1 MARTANRGTISASA
15 PTSYNAMRWRLG
27 KYIRLSKEDLLRGR
41 DESNSVINQRR
52 LLEQYHQTHLDEFYD
67 GTEQDVYVDDG
78 KTGTDTD
85 REDFQRLLADV
96 YSGRINCVIVKDLSR
111 LSRNYT
117 DAGNLIENL
126 FVRLNVRFISLAE
139 GVDSYRNPDSVSNII
154 VPITNVMNDQ
164 YCYQTSK
171 KIRQVFDMKRR
182 NGEFIGSYAPYGYV
196 KDPNDKHALLVDPE
210 AAEVVKSIFALFL
223 SGMNKR
229 GITYYLNDHGT
240 LCPTA
245 YKQQQGLKYNAPN
258 AQGNPMWSTITIDTI
273 LKNRVYVGD
282 MVQGRQRVKSYKI
295 HIQERV
301 PEEEWFIVENTH
313 EAIIDRETFAKVQ
326 SLLKRDTRTAPKAK
340 QLYLFSGFLK
350 CADCGRA
357 MSRIAS
363 KGIYVY
369 YQCGTYKS
377 LSKKACTMHSIKSDR
392 LEAGVL
398 FAIQQQ
404 VHLALT
410 YSEFVARINSAP
422 LKKSKSKRLEDTIAA
437 KEKELAKI
445 MRYKQALYQDWK
457 DGEITRNDY
466 RHMSEDYE
474 QQIESLTRIM
484 QTLTAEQE
492 KLENGV
498 DAESP
503 CLTAFLKYRNIDK
516 LTREILGE
524 LIDHIK
530 VYEGG
535 NISVKFKY
543 ADEFRRIAEYIE
555 LNSPMVRGPQADPLT

>member
-1 MARTANRGTISASA
+1 MARTANRGTMSASS
-15 PTSYNAMRWRLG
+15 PTSYNVMRWRLG

-52 LLEQYHQTHLDEFYD
+52 LLEQYHQAHLEEFYE
-67 GTEQDVYVDDG
+67 GSEEDVYVDDG
-78 KTGTDTD
+78 KTGTDTN
-85 REDFQRLLADV
+85 REDFQRLLSDIS
-96 YSGRINCVIVKDLSR
+96 SGRINCVIVKDLSR

-139 GVDSYRNPDSVSNII
+139 GVDSYHNPDSVSNII

-196 KDPNDKHALLVDPE
+196 KDPQDKHSLLVDPE
-210 AAEVVKSIFALFL
+210 AAEVVKSIFSMFL

-229 GITYYLNDHGT
+229 GITYYLNDHGV

-245 YKQQQGLKYNAPN
+245 YKKQQGLKYNAPN

-301 PEEEWFIVENTH
+301 PEDEWFIVENTH
-313 EAIIDRETFAKVQ
+313 EAIIDRETFDKVQ
-326 SLLKRDTRTAPKAK
+326 GLLKRDTRTAPKSK

-404 VHLALT
+404 VHLAVV
-410 YSEFVARINSAP
+410 YSELAARINSAP
-422 LKKSKSKRLEDTIAA
+422 LKKSKSKRLEDAIAA

-474 QQIESLTRIM
+474 RQAEALNNVLR
-484 QTLTAEQE
+484 TLTDEQE
-492 KLENGV
+492 QLENGV

-503 CLTAFLKYRNIDK
+503 FLAAFLKYQNIDK
-516 LTREILGE
+516 LTREILAE

-543 ADEFRRIAEYIE
+543 ADEFRRMGEYIE
-555 LNSPMVRGPQADPLT
+555 LNTPVVQGVAG

>member
-210 AAEVVKSIFALFL
+210 AAEVVKSIFSLFL

-295 HIQERV
+295 HIQEKV

-474 QQIESLTRIM
+474 QQIEALTRIM
-484 QTLTAEQE
+484 QTLMAEQE
-492 KLENGV
+492 QLENGV

-555 LNSPMVRGPQADPLT
+555 LNSPMVTGAAG

>member
-15 PTSYNAMRWRLG
+15 PTSYNAMRWTLG

-52 LLEQYHQTHLDEFYD
+52 LLEQYHQTHLDEFHD

-196 KDPNDKHALLVDPE
+196 KDPKDKHALLVDPE

-295 HIQERV
+295 HIQEKV

-404 VHLALT
+404 VHLAIT
-410 YSEFVARINSAP
+410 YSELVARINSAP
-422 LKKSKSKRLEDTIAA
+422 LKKSKSKRLEDTLAA

-492 KLENGV
+492 QLENGV

-555 LNSPMVRGPQADPLT
+555 LNSPMVTGAAG

>member
-1 MARTANRGTISASA
+1 MARTANRGTISAST

-27 KYIRLSKEDLLRGR
+27 KYIRLSKEDLLRDR

-52 LLEQYHQTHLDEFYD
+52 LLEQYHQTHLDEFHD

-210 AAEVVKSIFALFL
+210 AAEVVKSIFSLFL

-295 HIQERV
+295 HIQEKV

-404 VHLALT
+404 VHLAIT
-410 YSEFVARINSAP
+410 YSELVARINSAP

-474 QQIESLTRIM
+474 QQIEALTRIM

-492 KLENGV
+492 QLENGV

-555 LNSPMVRGPQADPLT
+555 LNSPMVTGAAG